1 MTQYNISSIH
11 CSWSL
16 WGSTQLFFLFFSAP
30 SFPAALLMR
39 KVHLR
44 SPWRNIP
51 GDCSTTEGPQVQF
64 VLNITIF
71 LYQTM
76 APVCNYSIGFTSSVN
91 HPLQGKL
98 AISFCEI
105 NTLISCM
112 VTANTNV
119 RKWTSKWESLCISLF
134 SKSKNNYLTEEVICT
149 QDYVQFLVKMTFK

>member
-30 SFPAALLMR
+30 CFPAALLMG

-44 SPWRNIP
+44 SPWRNTP
-51 GDCSTTEGPQVQF
+51 GDCSTRKEPQVQF
-64 VLNITIF
+64 VLNINIF
-71 LYQTM
+71 LYQSM
-76 APVCNYSIGFTSSVN
+76 IPVCNYSMGFTSSIN

-98 AISFCEI
+98 VVSFCEI

-119 RKWTSKWESLCISLF
+119 EKWTPKCEICVFLYFRKAKIIIWQSK
-134 SKSKNNYLTEEVICT
+134 KSVRRIMHNSC
-149 QDYVQFLVKMTFK
+149 